1 MEIIIRGNDEVKR
14 NNINLGIMLGIFL
27 GLFISMLWA
36 YNLIWGK
43 TFFGVEIFSKYATNQ
58 KIALYQIFQDIRDP
72 ENAEYKDISYFSKDL
87 DAHLYIKRKL
97 VINGM
102 LTNDVL
108 IHYAEEISKYHEF
121 KIDYSNKIISFSKLL
136 EDNHKIE
143 GLVRVVQD
151 NPVLVEITIRR

>member
-1 MEIIIRGNDEVKR
+1 M
-14 NNINLGIMLGIFL
+14 
-27 GLFISMLWA
+27 
-36 YNLIWGK
+36 
-43 TFFGVEIFSKYATNQ
+43 
-58 KIALYQIFQDIRDP
+58 
-72 ENAEYKDISYFSKDL
+72 
-87 DAHLYIKRKL
+87 YIKRKL

>member
-1 MEIIIRGNDEVKR
+1 MKIIIRGIDEVKR

-58 KIALYQIFQDIRDP
+58 KIALQDIRDP

-136 EDNHKIE
+136 EANHKIE

>member
-1 MEIIIRGNDEVKR
+1 MEIIIRGIDEVKR

-58 KIALYQIFQDIRDP
+58 KIALQDIRDP

-136 EDNHKIE
+136 EANHKIE

>member
-1 MEIIIRGNDEVKR
+1 MKR

-58 KIALYQIFQDIRDP
+58 KIALQDIRDP

-136 EDNHKIE
+136 EANHKIE

>member
-1 MEIIIRGNDEVKR
+1 MKR

-36 YNLIWGK
+36 YNLILGK

-58 KIALYQIFQDIRDP
+58 KIALQDIRDP

-136 EDNHKIE
+136 EANHKIE